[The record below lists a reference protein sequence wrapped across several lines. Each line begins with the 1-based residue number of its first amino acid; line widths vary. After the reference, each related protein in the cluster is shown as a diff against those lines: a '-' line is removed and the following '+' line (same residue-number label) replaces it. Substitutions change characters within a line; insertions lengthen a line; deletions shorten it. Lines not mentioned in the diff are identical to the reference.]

1 MKKVLLV
8 VFSMVLAAT
17 WLAGCASSTKK
28 VAKKNDLPTWVVD
41 ESELESKKGIYGSGA
56 ARYGSDKAT
65 SLKAARLQARGD
77 LANKLGTLINNVER
91 SNTDASL
98 DGVDSSYQQELA
110 AEAKQVVA
118 GAVQKNLYVDED
130 GTYWVLMFMPYE
142 DVLKNFKSVAV
153 KQGNSRLERLFS
165 KITVAD
171 LQVAGEKIDYT
182 VDTSAIEK

>member
-17 WLAGCASSTKK
+17 WFAGCASSSKK

-56 ARYGSDKAT
+56 ARYADKST

-98 DGVDSSYQQELA
+98 DGVDSSYQ
-110 AEAKQVVA
+110 
-118 GAVQKNLYVDED
+118 
-130 GTYWVLMFMPYE
+130 
-142 DVLKNFKSVAV
+142 
-153 KQGNSRLERLFS
+153 
-165 KITVAD
+165 
-171 LQVAGEKIDYT
+171 
-182 VDTSAIEK
+182 

>member
-17 WLAGCASSTKK
+17 WFAGCASSSKK

-56 ARYGSDKAT
+56 ARYADKST

-77 LANKLGTLINNVER
+77 LALE
-91 SNTDASL
+91 
-98 DGVDSSYQQELA
+98 

-118 GAVQKNLYVDED
+118 GAIQKNLYVDDD

-171 LQVAGEKIDYT
+171 LQSAGEKINYT
-182 VDTSAIEK
+182 VDTTAIEK

>member
-17 WLAGCASSTKK
+17 WFAGCASSSKK

-56 ARYGSDKAT
+56 ARYADKST

-98 DGVDSSYQQELA
+98 DGVDSSYQQELD

-118 GAVQKNLYVDED
+118 GAIQKNLYVDDD

-171 LQVAGEKIDYT
+171 LQSAGEKINYT